1 MIVGDR
7 QVIDRAGRDAMAGA
21 PAKIVI
27 VLGDIPATGHLANM
41 AAVRGPGLA
50 SPEDAAPIFLDL
62 ITRSLSVVREG
73 ILVVYP
79 RWQAGAAR
87 RLLRLTRG
95 VLDTDQV
102 ASIGLDL
109 PPLALSLVADLLSCS
124 TPYLRL
130 GHLAGLG
137 RRLENEILSGARLA
151 SVARLEHIETSLVD
165 HVASYSPGSGF
176 LAWAAP
182 RVGVERISS
191 RESLSA
197 VDFRPAE
204 PVHLLIAPQ
213 GSDFPNFGDEL
224 MSTLRPQVVKTVPA
238 QPLGTAFWGT
248 RKHVEFV
255 AFSGHPQALPHFVR
269 STRYW
274 VCRWCREPTSLD
286 VCAVCGM
293 SQGDL
298 PAPPSAGAPPK
309 GRPPGPP
316 APRVAGRGSFPPGQG
331 LAAPGPPAPA
341 RPPAAPRPTPRR
353 SGDKPPP
360 GRPPGFPEGDRPAGM
375 AGLPN
380 AAARPDGVAHP
391 SRQTSPNL

>member
-1 MIVGDR
+1 
-7 QVIDRAGRDAMAGA
+7 MAGA
-21 PAKIVI
+21 PAKIII
-27 VLGDIPATGHLANM
+27 VLGNIPATGHFANL

-50 SPEDAAPIFLDL
+50 VPEEAAPIFLDL
-62 ITRSLSVVREG
+62 VTRSLSIARQG

-79 RWQAGAAR
+79 RWQSGAAR

-102 ASIGLDL
+102 ASVGLDL
-109 PPLALSLVADLLSCS
+109 PPLACSLVADLLSYS
-124 TPYLRL
+124 TPYLHL

-182 RVGVERISS
+182 RSGVERISG
-191 RESLSA
+191 RAPLSS
-197 VDFRPAE
+197 VDFRPAD

-213 GSDFPNFGDEL
+213 GSDFPNFGSEL
-224 MSTLRPQVVKTVPA
+224 LSTLRPQVVKTVPA
-238 QPLGTAFWGT
+238 QPLGTTFWGT

-255 AFSGHPQALPHFVR
+255 AFSGHPQAISHFVR

-293 SQGDL
+293 SQGDV
-298 PAPPSAGAPPK
+298 PARSGV
-309 GRPPGPP
+309 PGPP
-316 APRVAGRGSFPPGQG
+316 PPPAAPRPPRRGSFLPGQG
-331 LAAPGPPAPA
+331 LAAPAP
-341 RPPAAPRPTPRR
+341 RPPAAPNGGPGGPHQN
-353 SGDKPPP
+353 PPP
-360 GRPPGFPEGDRPAGM
+360 ARPPGFPAAGRPAET
-375 AGLPN
+375 AGPPN
-380 AAARPDGVAHP
+380 GAVRPEDFAQP
-391 SRQTSPNL
+391 SRQRSHNT